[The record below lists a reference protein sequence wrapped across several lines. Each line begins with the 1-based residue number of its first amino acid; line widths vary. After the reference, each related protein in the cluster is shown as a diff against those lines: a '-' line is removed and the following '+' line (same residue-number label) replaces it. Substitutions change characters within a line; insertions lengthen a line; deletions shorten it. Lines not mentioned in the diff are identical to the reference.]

1 MTIILAMLLLA
12 SVLVIVW
19 QKNEIRYLNSF
30 IDDSLDWVEPAAIVK
45 GEWDE

>member
-30 IDDSLDWVEPAAIVK
+30 IDDNLDWVEPAAIVK

>member
-19 QKNEIRYLNSF
+19 QKNEIRYLNIF
-30 IDDSLDWVEPAAIVK
+30 IDQSVK
-45 GEWDE
+45 LVRVFR